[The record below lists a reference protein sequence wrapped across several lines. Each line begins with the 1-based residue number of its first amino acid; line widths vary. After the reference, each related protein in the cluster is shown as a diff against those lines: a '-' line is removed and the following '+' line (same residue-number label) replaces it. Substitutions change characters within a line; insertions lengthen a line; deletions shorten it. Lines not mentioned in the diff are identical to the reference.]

1 MSTTLSKEAD
11 ILSRLEVP
19 LTPDGA
25 RDILKIEFSS
35 QDKERMRELLEKGN
49 QGGRTPDDE
58 QEAADF
64 ERIGHVFSMLKSIA
78 RRTLNH
84 A

>member
-1 MSTTLSKEAD
+1 MSAMLNKEAE
-11 ILSRLEVP
+11 ILSRLEMP
-19 LTPDGA
+19 LTLEGA

-49 QGGRTPDDE
+49 QGTRTPDEDDE
-58 QEAADF
+58 ANGF
-64 ERIGHVFSMLKSIA
+64 ERLGHVLSMLKSIA
-78 RRTLNH
+78 RRTLKH

>member
-11 ILSRLEVP
+11 ILSRLEIP

-49 QGGRTPDDE
+49 QGSRTPDDE